1 MAGETPDSERGARRP
16 GPAAALP
23 STIAVD
29 LRPEHRIVQADG
41 RRYSIKLEA
50 GFWDALRSIAAGRR
64 LRVNRLVALLATEEM
79 TVANLA
85 SRLRVFCLAELRR
98 RLTDAAFA
106 TDRTSLLALAES
118 APAPCM
124 VLGPDQRIVS
134 VNAAFNNWFGAG
146 AETLAGSPVLR
157 HFRFRSRLGFD
168 ELWEAFAERQA
179 SEEDARIINIMPG
192 RVLSTN
198 ARLVR
203 VAPGG
208 RLRPMCLVWLV
219 R

>member
-1 MAGETPDSERGARRP
+1 MAAATVETEKGGRRP
-16 GPAAALP
+16 GPVAALP
-23 STIAVD
+23 ATIAVD

-50 GFWDALRSIAAGRR
+50 GFWDALKTIAAGRR
-64 LRVNRLVALLATEEM
+64 LRVNRLVAVLASEEM
-79 TVANLA
+79 SVANLA

-134 VNAAFNNWFGAG
+134 VNLAFSSWFGAG
-146 AETLAGSPVLR
+146 SEALAGSPVLR
-157 HFRFRSRLGFD
+157 HFRFRSRLSFD
-168 ELWEAFAERQA
+168 ELWEAFADRAA

-208 RLRPMCLVWLV
+208 RVRPMCLVWLV